1 MFKMK
6 KRKITLIREERKLLK
21 NTIGVIQ
28 FIETNSVK
36 KYQFCKKERKVLLG
50 RIREKI
56 IVLFRDENYCYC
68 S

>member
-28 FIETNSVK
+28 FIATNSVK
-36 KYQFCKKERKVLLG
+36 KYQFCKK
-50 RIREKI
+50 REKSS
-56 IVLFRDENYCYC
+56 FR
-68 S
+68 

>member
-1 MFKMK
+1 MVKIK
-6 KRKITLIREERKLLK
+6 KRKITLIREERKLQK

-28 FIETNSVK
+28 FTATNSVK
-36 KYQFCKKERKVLLG
+36 NINFVKKERKVLLG

>member
-6 KRKITLIREERKLLK
+6 KRKINLIREERKLLK

-50 RIREKI
+50 RICEKI